1 MENNTLIW
9 VMAGFV
15 VLAGLSMFLQM
26 VAMFGLYRQVKAMQE
41 KVLPLIPRAE
51 TLLEQARAAVETS
64 HAEIKQISAKTH
76 LILDST
82 KTQLAR
88 VEDVVT
94 DASSRAKVQL
104 EKAEFVLDDTMSR
117 VHETVAVLQGGV
129 LRPLKE
135 INGLVT
141 GVRAGFGTFFAGS
154 AQKRPS
160 VAHATQD
167 EEMFI

>member
-1 MENNTLIW
+1 MENQTLLW
-9 VMAGFV
+9 VIAGFV
-15 VLAGLSMFLQM
+15 ALAGLSMFFQM
-26 VAMFGLYRQVKAMQE
+26 VAMLGLYRQVKAMQE

-51 TLLEQARAAVETS
+51 SLLEHARATVETS

-82 KTQLAR
+82 KDQLSR
-88 VEDVVT
+88 VEAVVT
-94 DASSRAKVQL
+94 DASARAKVQL
-104 EKAEFVLDDTMSR
+104 EKAEFVLDDTMTR

-129 LRPLKE
+129 LKPLKE

-141 GVRAGFGTFFAGS
+141 GVRAGFGTLFSGS
-154 AQKRPS
+154 KRPN
-160 VAHATQD
+160 VVNATQD